1 MHDLYVEQIVKARKD
16 SRTGGLQK
24 ACMVLTVFL
33 AAVTL
38 LLDVRCI
45 VLLAIAAIATWYLG
59 NNQNVEYEYLFVNGQ
74 LDIDVVKTR
83 KRKKLGSFQMEELEC
98 MACRDSV
105 RLDGYKRQSMK
116 QIHAMTGSTGFQPY
130 ALIFKQNQN
139 LVEVIIEPEEELL
152 KIFQTLAPNK
162 ILR

>member
-1 MHDLYVEQIVKARKD
+1 M
-16 SRTGGLQK
+16 
-24 ACMVLTVFL
+24 
-33 AAVTL
+33 L
-38 LLDVRCI
+38 LV
-45 VLLAIAAIATWYLG
+45 IAAIATWYLG
-59 NNQNVEYEYLFVNGQ
+59 NNQKVEYEYLFVNGQ

-98 MACRDSV
+98 MACKDSV